1 MTRLPSKRSGGPRTE
16 AGKAIASRNAL
27 KMGVYSRAPVLPSES
42 EADFKAMEQLFREEY
57 RAQGIVEI
65 SLAHDL
71 AVLTWKRLRLED
83 LENRTLINRLE
94 APASALEWRS
104 AGLVFPV
111 GAGRCLEDS
120 EGQSHT
126 LLDGDQGVTLKAW
139 MEERHQPQALWTLK
153 NRHPHLFNG
162 LLNYV
167 RDSGLLP
174 PDHSVMIS
182 LQEDLLEFETD
193 TLEGLKEA
201 FTQAIIGIE
210 WVLDHQEAIQ
220 EAFGRVRDERLLAF
234 MHADGPRRAHDDLAR
249 SFYRALTELRK
260 QQGWRESK
268 ETPTLVG

>member
-16 AGKAIASRNAL
+16 AGKAVASRNAL
-27 KMGVYSRAPVLPSES
+27 KMGVYSRAPVLPSEN

-120 EGQSHT
+120 EGQSLT
-126 LLDGDQGVTLKAW
+126 LLEGDQGVTLKAW

-167 RDSGLLP
+167 RDSGLLD

-182 LQEDLLEFETD
+182 LQEDLLEFETEN
-193 TLEGLKEA
+193 LEHLKEA

-249 SFYRALTELRK
+249 SFYRALLELRK
-260 QQGWRESK
+260 QQAWRESK